1 MGTQITENSV
11 HSVINAK
18 HIARKINFCN
28 LLEPYLRSLK
38 TYFYT
43 RKQTHAPLNN
53 AACIS
58 GLGEA
63 VYQTPVT
70 KQRRLGVL
78 GTRALWSLGPG
89 GWTSGMQAWAGPAP
103 SGRADASSPRVPSP
117 CPHVLLPPGW
127 SVPSSPL
134 LHRTRS
140 SGVRAAPVTS
150 FYLLHL
156 QPRSEVLGP
165 RASTYGF

>member
-18 HIARKINFCN
+18 HIDEKINFRN
-28 LLEPYLRSLK
+28 LLEPYLHSLK

-43 RKQTHAPLNN
+43 CKQTHTPLNN

-89 GWTSGMQAWAGPAP
+89 GWTSRMQAWAGPAP
-103 SGRADASSPRVPSP
+103 LGVRT
-117 CPHVLLPPGW
+117 CPLPTSHVLLPPGW

-150 FYLLHL
+150 FHLLHL

>member
-1 MGTQITENSV
+1 MGTQIPENSV

-18 HIARKINFCN
+18 NIARKINFCN

-43 RKQTHAPLNN
+43 RKQTHTPLNN

-63 VYQTPVT
+63 VYQTPIT

-89 GWTSGMQAWAGPAP
+89 GWTSRMQAWAGPAP
-103 SGRADASSPRVPSP
+103 PGRADMSPPHVPRAPPSGLVCALVASSSQDT
-117 CPHVLLPPGW
+117 VLRGQSRPGDLI
-127 SVPSSPL
+127 SPSSPPA
-134 LHRTRS
+134 T
-140 SGVRAAPVTS
+140 
-150 FYLLHL
+150 F
-156 QPRSEVLGP
+156 
-165 RASTYGF
+165 

>member
-18 HIARKINFCN
+18 HIDEKINFRN

-43 RKQTHAPLNN
+43 RKQTHTPLNN

-89 GWTSGMQAWAGPAP
+89 GWTSGMQAWAWPDPLGVRTCPLPTSPHAPP
-103 SGRADASSPRVPSP
+103 SGLACALVASSSQDTVLWVPGRPGDLILPSP
-117 CPHVLLPPGW
+117 PPA
-127 SVPSSPL
+127 
-134 LHRTRS
+134 T
-140 SGVRAAPVTS
+140 
-150 FYLLHL
+150 F
-156 QPRSEVLGP
+156 
-165 RASTYGF
+165 

>member
-103 SGRADASSPRVPSP
+103 PWACGHVPSP
-117 CPHVLLPPGW
+117 CPLPVSPHAPPSGLVCALVASSSQDTVLRGQSRPGDLILP
-127 SVPSSPL
+127 SPPPA
-134 LHRTRS
+134 T
-140 SGVRAAPVTS
+140 
-150 FYLLHL
+150 F
-156 QPRSEVLGP
+156 
-165 RASTYGF
+165 

>member
-1 MGTQITENSV
+1 MGTQRTENSV

-18 HIARKINFCN
+18 HITRKINFRN
-28 LLEPYLRSLK
+28 LLEPYLHSLK

-43 RKQTHAPLNN
+43 RKQTHTPLNN

-78 GTRALWSLGPG
+78 GTRALGRSVPEAGRPGCRRGRGRPPLGVRTCPLP
-89 GWTSGMQAWAGPAP
+89 TSPRAPP
-103 SGRADASSPRVPSP
+103 SGLVCALVASSSQDT
-117 CPHVLLPPGW
+117 VLRGQSRPGDLI
-127 SVPSSPL
+127 SPSSPPA
-134 LHRTRS
+134 T
-140 SGVRAAPVTS
+140 
-150 FYLLHL
+150 F
-156 QPRSEVLGP
+156 
-165 RASTYGF
+165 

>member
-18 HIARKINFCN
+18 HIDEKINFRN

-38 TYFYT
+38 TYFCT
-43 RKQTHAPLNN
+43 RKQTHTPLNN

-78 GTRALWSLGPG
+78 GTRALGRSVPEAGRPGCRRGRGRPPLGVRTCPLP
-89 GWTSGMQAWAGPAP
+89 TS
-103 SGRADASSPRVPSP
+103 
-117 CPHVLLPPGW
+117 HVLLPPGW

-150 FYLLHL
+150 FHLLHL

>member
-18 HIARKINFCN
+18 NIARKINFRN
-28 LLEPYLRSLK
+28 LLQPYLRSLK

-43 RKQTHAPLNN
+43 RKQTHTPLNN

-103 SGRADASSPRVPSP
+103 PGVRTCPLPTSPRAPPSGLVCALVASSSQDT
-117 CPHVLLPPGW
+117 VLRGQSRPGDLI
-127 SVPSSPL
+127 SPSSPPA
-134 LHRTRS
+134 T
-140 SGVRAAPVTS
+140 
-150 FYLLHL
+150 F
-156 QPRSEVLGP
+156 
-165 RASTYGF
+165 

>member
-1 MGTQITENSV
+1 MGTQIPENSV

-18 HIARKINFCN
+18 NIARKINFRN
-28 LLEPYLRSLK
+28 LLEPYLHSLK

-43 RKQTHAPLNN
+43 RKQTHTPLNN

-89 GWTSGMQAWAGPAP
+89 GWTSGMQAWA
-103 SGRADASSPRVPSP
+103 DASPPHVPRAPPSRLVCALVASSSQDTVLWVPGRPGDLILPSP
-117 CPHVLLPPGW
+117 PPA
-127 SVPSSPL
+127 
-134 LHRTRS
+134 T
-140 SGVRAAPVTS
+140 
-150 FYLLHL
+150 F
-156 QPRSEVLGP
+156 
-165 RASTYGF
+165 

>member
-18 HIARKINFCN
+18 HIDEKINFRN
-28 LLEPYLRSLK
+28 LLEPYLHSLK

-43 RKQTHAPLNN
+43 RKQTHTPLNN

-89 GWTSGMQAWAGPAP
+89 GWTSGMQVWAGPAP
-103 SGRADASSPRVPSP
+103 PGRADVYP
-117 CPHVLLPPGW
+117 PHVPRAPPSGLVCALVT
-127 SVPSSPL
+127 SSSQDTVLRGQSRPGDLISPSSPPA
-134 LHRTRS
+134 T
-140 SGVRAAPVTS
+140 
-150 FYLLHL
+150 F
-156 QPRSEVLGP
+156 
-165 RASTYGF
+165 